1 MYEKKIG
8 KYSYDNNYIGKGSFS
23 KVYIG
28 IDENNNKY
36 AIKKIY
42 KKNDPKYINLV
53 EKEIEVMEKLNHK
66 NVVKLYDKIYTNKHI
81 FLIMELC
88 DNDLNN
94 YIKNNTLSV
103 DIIKDIMKQLIEVL
117 KYIMDNNIVHRDLK
131 PHNILINKDYTL
143 KLADFG
149 FAKEFKETL
158 LTDTVCGSPLY
169 MAPEILNQHKY
180 NIKSDLWSVGVILYE
195 MVMKEHPFK
204 ALNITELTNVI
215 NKKKPL
221 LLNVDIHPECKNLI
235 ERLLIVDSH
244 NRLDWDELYKNDWIY
259 NNNNNNNTISEM
271 CEKEKLHKEIK
282 TLVKKEDSFDYCF
295 ENSVTDINLFE
306 NNTVFDDELNHE
318 LKKKENNKLNIEN
331 INLKD
336 IIIDNYIRI

>member
-8 KYSYDNNYIGKGSFS
+8 KYSYDNDYIGKGSFS

-28 IDENNNKY
+28 VDENDNKY

-42 KKNDPKYINLV
+42 KKNDIKYLNLV
-53 EKEIEVMEKLNHK
+53 EKEIEIMEKLNHK
-66 NVVKLYDKIYTNKHI
+66 NIVKLYDKIYTDKHI

-88 DNDLNN
+88 DGDLNN
-94 YIKNNTLSV
+94 YIKNNTLSENV
-103 DIIKDIMKQLIEVL
+103 IKEIMKQLIEVL

-169 MAPEILNQHKY
+169 MAPEILNHHKY

-215 NKKKPL
+215 NKKKPIF
-221 LLNVDIHPECKNLI
+221 LNVDIDSECKKLI
-235 ERLLIVDSH
+235 ERLLIVDST
-244 NRLDWDELYKNDWIY
+244 NRLEWDELYENNWIY
-259 NNNNNNNTISEM
+259 NNNNVLSEM
-271 CEKEKLHKEIK
+271 SEKEKLKKEINI
-282 TLVKKEDSFDYCF
+282 LVQKEDSFDYCF

-306 NNTVFDDELNHE
+306 NNTAFDDELNHE
-318 LKKKENNKLNIEN
+318 SKKNENNKSNLEN
-331 INLKD
+331 INLKHL
-336 IIIDNYIRI
+336 IIQNYIKI

>member
-1 MYEKKIG
+1 
-8 KYSYDNNYIGKGSFS
+8 
-23 KVYIG
+23 
-28 IDENNNKY
+28 
-36 AIKKIY
+36 
-42 KKNDPKYINLV
+42 
-53 EKEIEVMEKLNHK
+53 MEKLDHK
-66 NVVKLYDKIYTNKHI
+66 NIVKLYDKIDTEKHI

-88 DNDLNN
+88 DNDLNS
-94 YIKNNTLSV
+94 YIKNNTLSE

-131 PHNILINKDYTL
+131 PHNILINNDYTL

-169 MAPEILNQHKY
+169 MAPEILNHHKY

-204 ALNITELTNVI
+204 ALNITDLTNII
-215 NKKKPL
+215 NKKKPI

-235 ERLLIVDSH
+235 EKLLIVDSH
-244 NRLDWDELYKNDWIY
+244 NRLDWDELYKNNWIY
-259 NNNNNNNTISEM
+259 NHDNNMISEM
-271 CEKEKLHKEIK
+271 NEKEKLHKEIK

-306 NNTVFDDELNHE
+306 NNTAFDDELNHE
-318 LKKKENNKLNIEN
+318 LKKNENNKTN

-336 IIIDNYIRI
+336 IIIHNYIKI

>member
-1 MYEKKIG
+1 M
-8 KYSYDNNYIGKGSFS
+8 YIG
-23 KVYIG
+23 V
-28 IDENNNKY
+28 DENDNKY

-42 KKNDPKYINLV
+42 KKNDIKYLNLV
-53 EKEIEVMEKLNHK
+53 EKEIEIMEKLNHK
-66 NVVKLYDKIYTNKHI
+66 NIVKLYDKIHTDKHI

-88 DNDLNN
+88 DGDLNN
-94 YIKNNTLSV
+94 YIKNNVLSENV
-103 DIIKDIMKQLIEVL
+103 IKEIMKQLIEVL

-169 MAPEILNQHKY
+169 MAPEILNHHKY

-195 MVMKEHPFK
+195 MVMKAHPFK

-215 NKKKPL
+215 NKKKPIF
-221 LLNVDIHPECKNLI
+221 LNVDIDPECKKLI
-235 ERLLIVDSH
+235 EKLLIVNS
-244 NRLDWDELYKNDWIY
+244 NSRLEWDELYENNWIY
-259 NNNNNNNTISEM
+259 NNNVTSEISEIS
-271 CEKEKLHKEIK
+271 EKEKLKKQINI
-282 TLVKKEDSFDYCF
+282 LVKKEDSFDYCF

-306 NNTVFDDELNHE
+306 NNSAFDDELNHE
-318 LKKKENNKLNIEN
+318 LKKN
-331 INLKD
+331 
-336 IIIDNYIRI
+336 

>member
-8 KYSYDNNYIGKGSFS
+8 KYSYDNDYIGKGSFS

-28 IDENNNKY
+28 VDENDNKY

-42 KKNDPKYINLV
+42 KKNNIKYLNLV
-53 EKEIEVMEKLNHK
+53 EKEIEIMEKLNHK
-66 NVVKLYDKIYTNKHI
+66 NIEKLYDKIYTDKHI

-88 DNDLNN
+88 DGDLNN
-94 YIKNNTLSV
+94 YIKDNTLSENV
-103 DIIKDIMKQLIEVL
+103 IKEIMKQLIEVL

-169 MAPEILNQHKY
+169 MAPEILNHHKY

-215 NKKKPL
+215 NKKKPIF
-221 LLNVDIHPECKNLI
+221 LNVDIDPECKKLI
-235 ERLLIVDSH
+235 ERLLIVDSN
-244 NRLDWDELYKNDWIY
+244 NRLEWDELYENNWIY
-259 NNNNNNNTISEM
+259 NNNNNVLTEM
-271 CEKEKLHKEIK
+271 NDKEKLKKEISI
-282 TLVKKEDSFDYCF
+282 LVQKEDSFDYCF

-306 NNTVFDDELNHE
+306 NNTAFDDELNHE
-318 LKKKENNKLNIEN
+318 SKKNENNKSNIEN
-331 INLKD
+331 INLKY
-336 IIIDNYIRI
+336 IIIQNYIKI

>member
-8 KYSYDNNYIGKGSFS
+8 RYNYDNNYIGKGSFS
-23 KVYIG
+23 KVYMG
-28 IDENNNKY
+28 IDENNQKY

-42 KKNDPKYINLV
+42 KRNDKKYIDLV

-66 NVVKLYDKIYTNKHI
+66 NVVKLYEKIHTDKHI

-88 DNDLNN
+88 DNDLNS
-94 YIKNNTLSV
+94 YIKNNTLSE

-131 PHNILINKDYTL
+131 PHNILINDDYTL

-169 MAPEILNQHKY
+169 MAPEILNHHKY

-204 ALNITELTNVI
+204 ALNITELTNII
-215 NKKKPL
+215 NKKKPI

-244 NRLDWDELYKNDWIY
+244 NRLDWDELYRNNWIY
-259 NNNNNNNTISEM
+259 NNNKISEVSD
-271 CEKEKLHKEIK
+271 KEKMQKEIK
-282 TLVKKEDSFDYCF
+282 TLIKKEDSFDYCF
-295 ENSVTDINLFE
+295 ENSVTDISLFE
-306 NNTVFDDELNHE
+306 NNTAFNDELNHE
-318 LKKKENNKLNIEN
+318 FKKNENNKSN

-336 IIIDNYIRI
+336 IIIHNYIKI

>member
-8 KYSYDNNYIGKGSFS
+8 KYSYDNDYIGKGSFS

-28 IDENNNKY
+28 VDENDNKY

-42 KKNDPKYINLV
+42 KKNDIKYLNLV
-53 EKEIEVMEKLNHK
+53 EKEIEIMEKLNHK
-66 NVVKLYDKIYTNKHI
+66 NIVKLYDKIYTDKHI

-88 DNDLNN
+88 DGDLNN
-94 YIKNNTLSV
+94 YIKNNTLSENV
-103 DIIKDIMKQLIEVL
+103 IKEIMKQLIEVL

-169 MAPEILNQHKY
+169 MAPEILNHHKY

-215 NKKKPL
+215 NKKKPIF
-221 LLNVDIHPECKNLI
+221 LNVDIDSECKKLI
-235 ERLLIVDSH
+235 ERLLIVDST
-244 NRLDWDELYKNDWIY
+244 NRLEWDELYENNWIY
-259 NNNNNNNTISEM
+259 NNNNVLSEM
-271 CEKEKLHKEIK
+271 SEKEKLKKEINI
-282 TLVKKEDSFDYCF
+282 LVQKEDSFDYCF

-306 NNTVFDDELNHE
+306 NNTAFDDELNHE
-318 LKKKENNKLNIEN
+318 SKKNENNKSNVEN
-331 INLKD
+331 INLKHL
-336 IIIDNYIRI
+336 IIQNYIKI

>member
-8 KYSYDNNYIGKGSFS
+8 RYNYDNNYIGKGSFS
-23 KVYIG
+23 KVYMG
-28 IDENNNKY
+28 IDENNQKY

-42 KKNDPKYINLV
+42 KRNDKKYIDLV

-66 NVVKLYDKIYTNKHI
+66 NVVKLYEKIHTDKHI

-88 DNDLNN
+88 DNDLNS
-94 YIKNNTLSV
+94 YIKNNTLSE

-131 PHNILINKDYTL
+131 PHNILINDDYTL

-169 MAPEILNQHKY
+169 MAPEILNHHKY

-204 ALNITELTNVI
+204 ALNITELTNII
-215 NKKKPL
+215 NKKKPI

-244 NRLDWDELYKNDWIY
+244 NRLDWDELYRNNWIY
-259 NNNNNNNTISEM
+259 NNNKISEVSD
-271 CEKEKLHKEIK
+271 KEKIQKEIK
-282 TLVKKEDSFDYCF
+282 TLIKKEDSFDYCF
-295 ENSVTDINLFE
+295 ENSVTDISLFE
-306 NNTVFDDELNHE
+306 NNTAFNDELNHE
-318 LKKKENNKLNIEN
+318 FKKNENNKSN

-336 IIIDNYIRI
+336 IIIHNYIKI

>member
-1 MYEKKIG
+1 
-8 KYSYDNNYIGKGSFS
+8 
-23 KVYIG
+23 
-28 IDENNNKY
+28 
-36 AIKKIY
+36 
-42 KKNDPKYINLV
+42 
-53 EKEIEVMEKLNHK
+53 MEKLNHK
-66 NVVKLYDKIYTNKHI
+66 NIVKLYDKIYTDKHI

-88 DNDLNN
+88 DGDLNS
-94 YIKNNTLSV
+94 YIKNNTLTDNV
-103 DIIKDIMKQLIEVL
+103 IKDIMKQLIEVL

-169 MAPEILNQHKY
+169 MAPEILNHHKY

-221 LLNVDIHPECKNLI
+221 FLNVDINPECKKLI
-235 ERLLIVDSH
+235 EKLLIVDSN
-244 NRLDWDELYKNDWIY
+244 NRLEWDELYDNNWIY
-259 NNNNNNNTISEM
+259 NTNNIVGEM
-271 CEKEKLHKEIK
+271 SQKEKLKKEINI
-282 TLVKKEDSFDYCF
+282 LVKKEDSFDYCF

-306 NNTVFDDELNHE
+306 NNTAFNDELNHE
-318 LKKKENNKLNIEN
+318 SKKNENNKSNTEN
-331 INLKD
+331 INLKY
-336 IIIDNYIRI
+336 IIIQNYIKI